1 MIEKTDRHG
10 DSYYVGGLN
19 VPITV
24 DLSKVSFFVFHPSDD
39 NGSRPKLMI
48 RRKWRQD
55 LTWKEPMPLDPG
67 TKPPEDQINDA
78 K

>member
-48 RRKWRQD
+48 RRKWRQ
-55 LTWKEPMPLDPG
+55 EMPLDPG